1 MVAFRNIFLS
11 LVLKKFDFVALS
23 CSVRT
28 NISTALALVVER
40 VEAAGMTVDN
50 FSASVDGFLIAM
62 EEQDKQFEEQV
73 AAMRAQGVD
82 EEREQQLDQLA
93 YMRANAKAQMLCIRD
108 ICARITGAN

>member
-40 VEAAGMTVDN
+40 VATLEDV
-50 FSASVDGFLIAM
+50 FLLVRFTA
-62 EEQDKQFEEQV
+62 
-73 AAMRAQGVD
+73 GVD
-82 EEREQQLDQLA
+82 F
-93 YMRANAKAQMLCIRD
+93 
-108 ICARITGAN
+108 